1 MLNFT
6 LKQLRYVEAAG
17 RLGSIAGA
25 ASKLNISQSSI
36 TAAIDV
42 LEAELGYDLFLR
54 TPAKGIHPTSAGFET
69 LKLIRS
75 YLDQTL
81 HFEADLL
88 SVGGAETGFVKL
100 ACYSTAAPS
109 FLPPVLKSITT
120 RFPNLSLSMLEGH
133 MEMII
138 NCLDSGEVDLV
149 FTYERSVDHRH
160 TFHALFAAPPYALI
174 ATTDPLSQQTEVTP
188 AQLATRPMVL
198 LDLPFTRDYF
208 TSLFD
213 GMQGVPTVAHST
225 RSSEMVRA
233 LVSAGFGFSIL
244 NIRPLEYGEGV
255 AENTAYHA
263 LPIRPAGTAPIF
275 GIATTATAKQP
286 KIVLAFIET
295 CLNLKAQGAF
305 DRMLV
310 F

>member
-1 MLNFT
+1 
-6 LKQLRYVEAAG
+6 
-17 RLGSIAGA
+17 
-25 ASKLNISQSSI
+25 
-36 TAAIDV
+36 
-42 LEAELGYDLFLR
+42 
-54 TPAKGIHPTSAGFET
+54 
-69 LKLIRS
+69 
-75 YLDQTL
+75 
-81 HFEADLL
+81 
-88 SVGGAETGFVKL
+88 
-100 ACYSTAAPS
+100 
-109 FLPPVLKSITT
+109 
-120 RFPNLSLSMLEGH
+120 

-255 AENTAYHA
+255 AEKHGLSRAAHPTCRH
-263 LPIRPAGTAPIF
+263 GTHIWHCDHCDCK
-275 GIATTATAKQP
+275 TTQDSA
-286 KIVLAFIET
+286 
-295 CLNLKAQGAF
+295 CLH
-305 DRMLV
+305 
-310 F
+310 

>member
-25 ASKLNISQSSI
+25 ESKLNISQSSI
-36 TAAIDV
+36 TASIDV

-54 TPAKGIHPTSAGFET
+54 TPSKGIHPTSAGFET

-133 MEMII
+133 MDMII

-225 RSSEMVRA
+225 RS
-233 LVSAGFGFSIL
+233 
-244 NIRPLEYGEGV
+244 
-255 AENTAYHA
+255 
-263 LPIRPAGTAPIF
+263 
-275 GIATTATAKQP
+275 
-286 KIVLAFIET
+286 
-295 CLNLKAQGAF
+295 
-305 DRMLV
+305 
-310 F
+310 

>member
-17 RLGSIAGA
+17 RLGSIASA
-25 ASKLNISQSSI
+25 ATKLNTSQSSI

-42 LEAELGYDLFLR
+42 LEAKLGFDLFLR
-54 TPAKGIHPTSAGFET
+54 TPAKGIHPTSAGLET

-88 SVGGAETGFVKL
+88 SVGGAATGLVKL

-120 RFPNLSLSMLEGH
+120 RFPSLSLSMLEGH

-138 NCLDSGEVDLV
+138 NCLDSGEADLV
-149 FTYERSVDHRH
+149 FTYEQSIDHRH
-160 TFHALFAAPPYALI
+160 AFHPLFAAPPYALI
-174 ATTDPLSQQTEVTP
+174 ATGDPLSQQTEVTL
-188 AQLATRPMVL
+188 AQLASRPMVL
-198 LDLPFTRDYF
+198 LDLPFSRDYF

-213 GMQGVPTVAHST
+213 GMQGAPIVAHST
-225 RSSEMVRA
+225 RSSEMVRV

-244 NIRPLEYGEGV
+244 NIRPLGYGEGD
-255 AENTAYHA
+255 AQNTALRA
-263 LPIRPAGTAPIF
+263 LPIRPAGAVPIF
-275 GIATTATAKQP
+275 GIATTANVKQP
-286 KIVLAFIET
+286 KIVRAFIET